1 MPSTLD
7 KYYSHLNA
15 SKRESQ
21 RKRIYAWEKEMAAS
35 ASTAVLK
42 SDRKKGTATTISTE
56 GEEGLVEWV
65 NSLRGEGVLV
75 SRLMLQLQ
83 AKDIAQ
89 EEGLTSVSA
98 CRYILV
104 STSKAKATK
113 ILGGTDSKFELKA
126 PSRREAIEWAT
137 MAWKALG
144 RKVIKS
150 GFTYKEKKDSNT
162 QPETIVAEELEHLEA
177 IEENPTT
184 SSLSS

>member
-89 EEGLTSVSA
+89 EEGLTSN
-98 CRYILV
+98 L
-104 STSKAKATK
+104 SKQLRDYAA
-113 ILGGTDSKFELKA
+113 GGTDSKFELKA

>member
-98 CRYILV
+98 CRYILNL
-104 STSKAKATK
+104 SKQLRDYAA
-113 ILGGTDSKFELKA
+113 GGTDSKFELKA

>member
-21 RKRIYAWEKEMAAS
+21 CKRIYAWEKDRVHIEEMAAS

-65 NSLRGEGVLV
+65 NSLSGEGVPV
-75 SRLMLQLQ
+75 SR
-83 AKDIAQ
+83 
-89 EEGLTSVSA
+89 
-98 CRYILV
+98 
-104 STSKAKATK
+104 
-113 ILGGTDSKFELKA
+113 
-126 PSRREAIEWAT
+126 PSRR
-137 MAWKALG
+137 L
-144 RKVIKS
+144 S
-150 GFTYKEKKDSNT
+150 
-162 QPETIVAEELEHLEA
+162 P
-177 IEENPTT
+177 NPTT